1 MKAEKCLLS
10 RGNLLSGMLIFIIFF
25 LTACEADPKE
35 NSASSAARA
44 SVDYNA
50 LAEEICS
57 CAEPAIRMNKKLFQL
72 RRESYQSNWN
82 ELIAEA
88 ESLGRKTLDCCRKV
102 KSTYPAEVRFDE
114 SELRQVLIRQCP
126 EMPEMLF
133 SEILQS
139 LTEE

>member
-1 MKAEKCLLS
+1 MKAEKCRLS
-10 RGNLLSGMLIFIIFF
+10 RGNLLPGMLTFMIFF
-25 LTACEADPKE
+25 LTACEADLKE
-35 NSASSAARA
+35 NRASSADKAA
-44 SVDYNA
+44 MDYNA

-72 RRESYQSNWN
+72 RRERYQSNWN

-88 ESLGRKTLDCCRKV
+88 ESLGRKALDCCRKV
-102 KSTYPAEVRFDE
+102 KSTYPSEASFEE
-114 SELRQVLIRQCP
+114 PELRQVLIRQCP